1 MNPNQ
6 PHFYSQG
13 KGNEFLEFQIRTQM
27 SFLILKITKKK
38 WYAVVF
44 MLWLA
49 YESTLGYFQGKYT
62 TSFNLIST
70 WVLPM

>member
-49 YESTLGYFQGKYT
+49 
-62 TSFNLIST
+62 
-70 WVLPM
+70 